1 MIRLIYSPS
10 IYLFPFE
17 QVTQRIWSI
26 FKDESVF
33 MNRCC
38 GPMCTKGR
46 VCALGS
52 LAAYSSG
59 QIFHNRSK
67 GEAWMPIIGQSVR
80 IWCVKGDGSLMIQPI
95 RNWQGLNLVHIRQ
108 TALGYL
114 GLYKT
119 ESIGYRG
126 SHSKILIL
134 SLNTHFEPTLGLLEK
149 FASQTQS
156 LCN

>member
-1 MIRLIYSPS
+1 
-10 IYLFPFE
+10 
-17 QVTQRIWSI
+17 
-26 FKDESVF
+26 

-80 IWCVKGDGSLMIQPI
+80 IWCVRGDGSLMIQPI

-149 FASQTQS
+149 FASQTQT
-156 LCN
+156 LRN